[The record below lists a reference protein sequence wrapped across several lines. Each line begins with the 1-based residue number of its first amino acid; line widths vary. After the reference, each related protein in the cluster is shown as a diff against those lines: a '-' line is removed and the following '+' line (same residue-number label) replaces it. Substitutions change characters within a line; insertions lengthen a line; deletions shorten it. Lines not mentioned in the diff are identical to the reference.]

1 MKYLLFVLLVTG
13 VMFNDEV
20 QAQNPVRGFFSNF
33 VANFGRMASRLA
45 IVTSTVKEVSY
56 VTVTVTVTTT
66 PALVQA
72 PPTTDLNS
80 PNENVLDTTI
90 QSSEETTTTTELS
103 LQVDPTVVDSMIVI
117 GQNNQSTLATTAPK
131 PTTTLKLSVVS
142 GSRFFSIRRPK
153 DEVDESSTESLLDDL
168 QPSKVLT

>member
-13 VMFNDEV
+13 VIFGEV
-20 QAQNPVRGFFSNF
+20 QGQNPVRGFFSNI
-33 VANFGRMASRLA
+33 VANIGRVASRLA
-45 IVTSTVKEVSY
+45 VVTSTVKEMSY

-66 PALVQA
+66 PVLVQA

-90 QSSEETTTTTELS
+90 QSSEDTTTTTELS
-103 LQVDPTVVDSMIVI
+103 SQLDPAVIDSMIVN
-117 GQNNQSTLATTAPK
+117 GQSNQSTLATTAPK

-153 DEVDESSTESLLDDL
+153 DEEESSTASLLDHL
-168 QPSKVLT
+168 EASKVLT